1 MKKIMIFILLMF
13 SALLISC
20 KNEKQESEKNVQNTE
35 IETSSFVK
43 KNLDFCEPEDVVIG
57 IYFKDKDFLSEE
69 QWKEFKILDPQEKT
83 QEDLGV
89 FSNYILIIAN
99 QDIPSAEIKRSRVK
113 EENLFPF
120 SMKKGEGLVVKN
132 YNKPVD
138 FYFSKDEKNEIRM
151 WGDDRVYLLNQDT
164 NEALKAVYTIKFWT
178 EKEDD
183 EENFVSEES
192 KVEISEEVDLNG
204 DNKDEKIHFISDNPD
219 DYFKEVKTVY
229 TGNIKIDEN
238 VYTTE
243 DLVKMAGVVSDE
255 NYLWG
260 IPLGDMEIIDMD
272 PDDKYKELIFKINSY
287 SDETNGEGIVFH
299 YNGNELKYIGYVLY
313 GFTTKIAPSYNEKT
327 KTLNI
332 EGIERALDFPYYREN
347 IYKLENGKI
356 VLEEGIK
363 KVVDYDGRII
373 GVVNLPIN
381 IYKDTKSKDLL
392 FKAEKGRVLLF
403 IETDQKSWL
412 KVRDYETGKEGYI
425 RFRSYLTED
434 LFNEI
439 EFLDQEELKGKI
451 FYDIIESLPMYG

>member
-1 MKKIMIFILLMF
+1 M
-13 SALLISC
+13 
-20 KNEKQESEKNVQNTE
+20 
-35 IETSSFVK
+35 
-43 KNLDFCEPEDVVIG
+43 
-57 IYFKDKDFLSEE
+57 
-69 QWKEFKILDPQEKT
+69 
-83 QEDLGV
+83 
-89 FSNYILIIAN
+89 
-99 QDIPSAEIKRSRVK
+99 
-113 EENLFPF
+113 
-120 SMKKGEGLVVKN
+120 
-132 YNKPVD
+132 
-138 FYFSKDEKNEIRM
+138 
-151 WGDDRVYLLNQDT
+151 YLLNQDT

-183 EENFVSEES
+183 EENFVSEKS

-204 DNKDEKIHFISDNPD
+204 DNKNEKIHFISDNSD

-229 TGNIKIDEN
+229 TGNVKIDEN

-332 EGIERALDFPYYREN
+332 EGIERTLDFPYYREN

-363 KVVDYDGRII
+363 KVIDYDGRII
-373 GVVNLPIN
+373 GIVKLPIN

-412 KVRDYETGKEGYI
+412 KVKDYETGKEGYI

-451 FYDIIESLPMYG
+451 FYDIIENLPMYG